1 MTRPTRETASP
12 SHSAHA
18 PQKSRASQRASRTL
32 VAAAQAALAAEHA
45 AVYGYGVVGGRVSA
59 SLVAE
64 AKSGYSTHESRRDA
78 MRRTVR
84 DLGAT
89 PVAAAAGYELP
100 FAVPDS
106 AAAVRLAGV
115 IEDRIAA
122 VYADLVAVAVGEL
135 RGTAA
140 GALRDAAVRAARWRG
155 SSAAFPGLPDGVGGK
170 GTGAAAPSG
179 SPTAG

>member
-1 MTRPTRETASP
+1 
-12 SHSAHA
+12 
-18 PQKSRASQRASRTL
+18 
-32 VAAAQAALAAEHA
+32 
-45 AVYGYGVVGGRVSA
+45 
-59 SLVAE
+59 
-64 AKSGYSTHESRRDA
+64 
-78 MRRTVR
+78 
-84 DLGAT
+84 
-89 PVAAAAGYELP
+89 
-100 FAVPDS
+100 
-106 AAAVRLAGV
+106 V